1 MKWGL
6 LLNHQNVDSYNMKAT
21 IKIREKVE
29 KKSSSVYE
37 AVFERFMNR
46 SSEVYTDIVNNI
58 IEKKS

>member
-6 LLNHQNVDSYNMKAT
+6 LLNKQNVDSYNMKAT

-37 AVFERFMNR
+37 GGFERFMNR
-46 SSEVYTDIVNNI
+46 SSGVYTDIVNNI
-58 IEKKS
+58 IEEKS